1 MSEFVIPEIRETA
14 AFTEDRVFPLKR
26 AVRLKTEFAR
36 VFSHHLGS
44 MESGARFE
52 TESILVTGQSGS
64 GKTKEIRELLKRFNG
79 SDIALPSGQPAR
91 FAECILTGTQGWKD
105 LGRNTIRA
113 IGFPLHEKARLTQ
126 AEIWER
132 VVDEAKLAGI
142 VGIHYDEAQ
151 HIFRKK
157 NDTDR
162 LAILDSFK
170 TLMKSH
176 DWPLILIFSG
186 VPELS
191 GYLRQEP
198 QLYRLINRIEFE
210 DISLPDDFET
220 VHEIVG
226 SYAMKSELQVEDGI
240 LTEDFYHR
248 LVAPGAFRWGLTIKL
263 TIGAIGAAKV
273 EGSGMLRAD
282 HFIDVWVSKTQ
293 ANRAA
298 TPFTHS
304 GFETM
309 YRRDHPFV
317 EALTG

>member
-1 MSEFVIPEIRETA
+1 MNEFVIPAIRDTA
-14 AFTEDRVFPLKR
+14 AHTVDRVFPLER
-26 AVRLKTEFAR
+26 AERLKSEFAS
-36 VFSHHLGS
+36 VFSHHLGCL
-44 MESGARFE
+44 ESGSRFE

-64 GKTKEIRELLKRFNG
+64 GKTKEIEELLKRFNA
-79 SDIALPSGQPAR
+79 SNIPLPSGQSAR

-105 LGRNTIRA
+105 LGRNSIQA
-113 IGFPLHEKARLTQ
+113 IGFPLDSRARLTQ
-126 AEIWER
+126 VEIWER
-132 VVDEAKLAGI
+132 VVTEAKLAGV

-157 NDTDR
+157 SDADR
-162 LAILDSFK
+162 PAILDSFK

-186 VPELS
+186 VPELD
-191 GYLRQEP
+191 GYLREEP
-198 QLYRLINRIEFE
+198 QLYRLINRIKFN
-210 DISLPDDFET
+210 DISLPDDFDT

-226 SYAMKSELQVEDGI
+226 SYAVSSKLELEDKI

-248 LVAPGAFRWGLTIKL
+248 LVAAGAFRWGLIIKL
-263 TIGAIGAAKV
+263 TIGAIGVARV
-273 EGSGMLRAD
+273 QNTSTLRVD
-282 HFIDVWVSKTQ
+282 HYIDAWVAKTQ
-293 ANRAA
+293 SNPAA